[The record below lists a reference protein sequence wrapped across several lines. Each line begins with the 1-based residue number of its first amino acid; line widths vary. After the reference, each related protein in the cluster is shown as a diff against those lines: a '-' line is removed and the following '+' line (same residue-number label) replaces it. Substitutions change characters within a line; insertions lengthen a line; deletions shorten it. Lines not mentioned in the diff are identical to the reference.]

1 MWYVICHMSY
11 LDWYIAKVYL
21 DAHINL
27 SLKYMYIHACIN
39 PSYNNSHRCLI
50 SMIQCISYT
59 VYYLE
64 QHPEILCHRV
74 SGYKLWQVFLLV
86 QVPITYSR
94 WQQYQHSAGWF
105 VYVLAIAWFCPS
117 SNPTGMCQILLF
129 MPKAWRIC
137 NARPLS
143 KHALASLQP
152 CHTCFWLRCIFGTS
166 SGCNLS
172 YLLKTWQLKWSAGYL
187 PLQSKP

>member
-1 MWYVICHMSY
+1 MYSEYNVRSRRSCDAQSADTPLHILHQESTVLRVHVRRVDTISSGCYHICGDSLDVICHMSY

-94 WQQYQHSAGWF
+94 WQQYQHSAG
-105 VYVLAIAWFCPS
+105 
-117 SNPTGMCQILLF
+117 
-129 MPKAWRIC
+129 
-137 NARPLS
+137 
-143 KHALASLQP
+143 
-152 CHTCFWLRCIFGTS
+152 
-166 SGCNLS
+166 
-172 YLLKTWQLKWSAGYL
+172 
-187 PLQSKP
+187 